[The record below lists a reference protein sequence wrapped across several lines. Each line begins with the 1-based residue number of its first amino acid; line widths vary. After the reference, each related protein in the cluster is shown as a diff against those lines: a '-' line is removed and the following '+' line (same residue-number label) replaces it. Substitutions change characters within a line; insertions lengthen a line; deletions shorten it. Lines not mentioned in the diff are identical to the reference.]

1 MRNHASLLFLAAGAA
16 IASVTL
22 VACDRTLDE
31 AQAAEP
37 VPAIGIPPRP
47 PAPSSLGSDATATPL
62 PGDPLADTVITGQ
75 VKSAIQADPHMN
87 GADVSVNTDRG
98 VVSLAGTVRTPEQL
112 AVASA
117 YAQRQDGVM
126 RVDNH
131 LTVERQ

>member
-1 MRNHASLLFLAAGAA
+1 MRNPTSVLSLAAGAIIVSA
-16 IASVTL
+16 TL

-31 AQAAEP
+31 AQASEP
-37 VPAIGIPPRP
+37 VPAIDAPPRP
-47 PAPSSLGSDATATPL
+47 PAPSRMGSDATATPL
-62 PGDPLADTVITGQ
+62 PGDPLADSVITGQ

-98 VVSLAGTVRTPEQL
+98 VVALAGTVRTPEQL

-131 LTVERQ
+131 LTIERQ